1 MHRLRRGYPRDTL
14 RKQSAAQSLKLTMV
28 PSSSPI
34 AAADPLSDL
43 VASMP
48 PAYPQIFE
56 RQDIAEHVAIIDARR
71 GARAHAALWREL
83 PGGTVIVCVVAEDVP
98 GLLSLVS
105 AAFVSHHLDVTSAQ
119 IFCRDAEHRGEAVD
133 FFWLRRARPSRLPQQ
148 IDAAEIRSVARMLD
162 ELVGEEALARSL
174 AVQELERMAPEL
186 PVRPRVFYDTRAL
199 RRGEVILNVVTPDR
213 PGLLLAISLSFAKQ
227 GLEVVASEVRTD
239 QGVAS
244 DRFTLRDAAGAG
256 LSANRLAEIQRQIIT
271 ALKADPLPGRGGP
284 VTPLE

>member
-1 MHRLRRGYPRDTL
+1 
-14 RKQSAAQSLKLTMV
+14 MV
-28 PSSSPI
+28 PPSSPLAATDPI
-34 AAADPLSDL
+34 ADL
-43 VASMP
+43 VDSMP

-56 RQDIAEHVAIIDARR
+56 HRDIVEHASIIDARR
-71 GARAHAALWREL
+71 GVRAHAALWRQL
-83 PGGTVIVCVVAEDVP
+83 PGGTAIVCVVAEDVP

-119 IFCRDAEHRGEAVD
+119 VFCRTGHAGSEAVD

-148 IDAAEIRSVARMLD
+148 IDDAEIHSVSRMLA
-162 ELVGEEALARSL
+162 ELVGEEAQARSL
-174 AVQELERMAPEL
+174 AVQELERVAPEL

-213 PGLLLAISLSFAKQ
+213 PGLLLAITWSFAKQ

-244 DRFTLRDAAGAG
+244 DRFTLQDIGGAA
-256 LSANRLAEIQRQIIT
+256 LSVNRLAEIQRLIIA
-271 ALKADPLPGRGGP
+271 ALKAEAPPGSAGP
-284 VTPLE
+284 VTPPR

>member
-1 MHRLRRGYPRDTL
+1 M
-14 RKQSAAQSLKLTMV
+14 
-28 PSSSPI
+28 
-34 AAADPLSDL
+34 
-43 VASMP
+43 ASMP

-56 RQDIAEHVAIIDARR
+56 RQEIAEHLAIIDGRR
-71 GARAHAALWREL
+71 GARAHAALWRGL
-83 PGGTVIVCVVAEDVP
+83 PGGTVIACVVAEDVP

-119 IFCRDAEHRGEAVD
+119 VFCRKAEHGGEAVD

-148 IDAAEIRSVARMLD
+148 IDATEIHSVGRMLA
-162 ELVGEEALARSL
+162 ELLAEEAQARSL
-174 AVQELERMAPEL
+174 AVQELQRVAPEL

-244 DRFTLRDAAGAG
+244 DRFTLRDAMGGA
-256 LSANRLAEIQRQIIT
+256 LSANRLAEIQRQIIA
-271 ALKADPLPGRGGP
+271 ALKTDTPGGQRGP
-284 VTPLE
+284 MTPLE